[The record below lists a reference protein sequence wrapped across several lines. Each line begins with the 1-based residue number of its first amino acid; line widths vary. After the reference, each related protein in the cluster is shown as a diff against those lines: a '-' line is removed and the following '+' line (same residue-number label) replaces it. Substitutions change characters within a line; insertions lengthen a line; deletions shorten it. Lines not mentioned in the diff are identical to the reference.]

1 MRKLY
6 KKILYF
12 LTVVII
18 MSFVNPAGASPD
30 PKRSQVF
37 HLTIIH
43 TNDFHDYEPYALA
56 RKASIIKQI
65 RAEKKN
71 IVLID
76 GGDLSIRGPYHK
88 IFYGELEMAVLNAL
102 QYDAWELGNN
112 EFKAHP
118 DQAVTDEKLYNLI
131 NQATFPTLCANV
143 RTQDGNYLPGVQP
156 YVVKQVA
163 GMNVG
168 ILGVT
173 SNKVKNYPQASNK
186 VVEEAVVTLKALIP
200 EVRKESD
207 IQIVLSHAGLAGD
220 LKIDKELADSGI
232 SFIIGADD
240 HFVIPQPIYRS
251 GGIPI
256 TQAGGEDNIFLGRL
270 DLTYEKKDGKW
281 VLKSHKGM
289 LYPINDKVPMDT
301 EIKNIVDGFL
311 SKAKKIAA

>member
-1 MRKLY
+1 MH
-6 KKILYF
+6 KKITYI
-12 LTVVII
+12 LTLAIVVVLLAPVGV
-18 MSFVNPAGASPD
+18 FAAAGQP
-30 PKRSQVF
+30 QLF
-37 HLTIIH
+37 NLTIIH

-56 RKASIIKQI
+56 RKATIIKQI

-71 IVLID
+71 VLLLD

-88 IFYGELEMAVLNAL
+88 VFYGELEMAVLNAL
-102 QYDAWELGNN
+102 KYDAWELGNN

-118 DQAVTDEKLYNLI
+118 DQAVTDEKLSNLI
-131 NQATFPTLCANV
+131 NQAKFPTLCSNV
-143 RTQDGNYLPGVQP
+143 KTPDGDYLPGVQP
-156 YVVKQVA
+156 YIVKQVA
-163 GMNVG
+163 DMKIG

-173 SNKVKNYPQASNK
+173 SNKVKKYPQAANK
-186 VVEEAVVTLKALIP
+186 VVEDAFTAVKNLIP

-220 LKIDKELADSGI
+220 LQIDRDLADSGI
-232 SFIIGADD
+232 SFILGADD

-281 VLKSHKGM
+281 LLKSHKGM
-289 LYPINDKVPMDT
+289 LYPINDKVPMDA
-301 EIKNIVDGFL
+301 EIKKIVDGYL
-311 SKAKKIAA
+311 SKVKKTAA

>member
-1 MRKLY
+1 MY

-12 LTVVII
+12 ITVVIAV
-18 MSFVNPAGASPD
+18 SFANPAAALAASSQP
-30 PKRSQVF
+30 QVF
-37 HLTIIH
+37 DLTIIH

-56 RKASIIKQI
+56 RKASIIKNI

-71 IVLID
+71 VLLVD

-88 IFYGELEMAVLNAL
+88 AFYGELEMAVLNAL
-102 QYDAWELGNN
+102 KYDAWELGNN

-143 RTQDGNYLPGVQP
+143 MTQEGTYLPGVQP
-156 YVVKQVA
+156 YTIKPVA
-163 GMNVG
+163 GINIG

-173 SNKVKNYPQASNK
+173 SNKVKTYPQASNK
-186 VVEEAVVTLKALIP
+186 VVEEAVTTLKTLLP

-220 LKIDKELADSGI
+220 LKIDKELSDSGI

-270 DLTYEKKDGKW
+270 DLTYENKDGKW
-281 VLKSHKGM
+281 VLKSHKGV
-289 LYPINDKVPMDT
+289 LYPINDKVPMDP

>member
-1 MRKLY
+1 
-6 KKILYF
+6 
-12 LTVVII
+12 

>member
-1 MRKLY
+1 MH
-6 KKILYF
+6 KKIAYLV
-12 LTVVII
+12 TVAIVISLI
-18 MSFVNPAGASPD
+18 IPIGVFAGP
-30 PKRSQVF
+30 SQPHVF
-37 HLTIIH
+37 NLTIIH

-71 IVLID
+71 VLLID
-76 GGDLSIRGPYHK
+76 GGDISIRGPYHK
-88 IFYGELEMAVLNAL
+88 VFYGELEMAVLNAL
-102 QYDAWELGNN
+102 KYDAWELGNN

-131 NQATFPTLCANV
+131 NQANFPTLCANV
-143 RTQDGNYLPGVQP
+143 RTQEGEYLPGVQP
-156 YVVKQVA
+156 YIVKQVA
-163 GMNVG
+163 DMKIG

-173 SNKVKNYPQASNK
+173 SNKVKKYPQASNK
-186 VVEEAVVTLKALIP
+186 IVEDAFTTVKTLIP
-200 EVRKESD
+200 EVRKASD

-220 LKIDKELADSGI
+220 LQIDKDLADSGI

-270 DLTYEKKDGKW
+270 DLTYENKDGKW

-301 EIKNIVDGFL
+301 EIKKIVDRFL
-311 SKAKKIAA
+311 SKAKRVAA

>member
-186 VVEEAVVTLKALIP
+186 VVEDAVVTLKALIP

>member
-1 MRKLY
+1 MYR
-6 KKILYF
+6 KILYF
-12 LTVVII
+12 LAVVIV
-18 MSFVNPAGASPD
+18 MSFVNPAGALAASGQP
-30 PKRSQVF
+30 QVF
-37 HLTIIH
+37 DLTIIH

-56 RKASIIKQI
+56 RKASIIKDI

-71 IVLID
+71 VLLID

-88 IFYGELEMAVLNAL
+88 VFYGELEMAVLNAL
-102 QYDAWELGNN
+102 KYDAWELGNN

-118 DQAVTDEKLYNLI
+118 DQGVTDEKLYNLI

-143 RTQDGNYLPGVQP
+143 TTKEGNYLPGVQP
-156 YVVKQVA
+156 YIVKEIA
-163 GMNVG
+163 GMNIGV
-168 ILGVT
+168 IGVT
-173 SNKVKNYPQASNK
+173 SNKVKKYPQASNK
-186 VVEEAVVTLKALIP
+186 IVEDAVTTLKRLMP
-200 EVRKESD
+200 EVRNESD
-207 IQIVLSHAGLAGD
+207 VQIVLSHAGLAGD
-220 LKIDKELADSGI
+220 LQIDKDLADSGI

-270 DLTYEKKDGKW
+270 DLTYENQNGKW

-289 LYPINDKVPMDT
+289 LYPINDKVPMDP

-311 SKAKKIAA
+311 SKAKKIAS

>member
-1 MRKLY
+1 
-6 KKILYF
+6 
-12 LTVVII
+12 

-173 SNKVKNYPQASNK
+173 SNKVKNYLQASNK
-186 VVEEAVVTLKALIP
+186 VVEDAVVTLKALIP